1 MNDYQKIGVTLSAI
15 SVLFYGLGVVLFFD
29 QGLIAIAS
37 VLFTSS
43 LFFILGF
50 KRAVRFFFAR
60 KKLRASL
67 LFFGGF
73 GLVLLRWPV
82 LGTLVQGVGSILLFL
97 SFIPIVVTFL
107 RQVPVIGQLFDTTLV
122 RRLLRRASMAS
133 SYLETNGGV
142 GFEPKLPV

>member
-1 MNDYQKIGVTLSAI
+1 MNDYQKIGITLSAI
-15 SVLFYGLGVVLFFD
+15 SVLFYGLGVVLLFD

-50 KRAVRFFFAR
+50 KRAIRFFFAR
-60 KKLRASL
+60 RKLRASG

-73 GLVLLRWPV
+73 ALVLLRWPV
-82 LGTLVQGVGSILLFL
+82 TGTLVQGVGSLLLFL

-107 RQVPVIGQLFDTTLV
+107 RQIPVVGQLFDTSCM
-122 RRLLRRASMAS
+122 RRLLRRVSTAS